1 MKNFAAAI
9 ILSIATYATAEGSMY
24 TSGEIKTKEAFK
36 YGRFVTSMRGPVAKG
51 TIASFFTTENDPD
64 FDED

>member
-9 ILSIATYATAEGSMY
+9 ILSIANYAIAEGSMY

-51 TIASFFTTENDPD
+51 TIASFFITENDPD
-64 FDED
+64 FNED